1 MANRSISTSYST
13 NSTSYPYH
21 EGDSTIRSRP
31 TTSRPGTG
39 YTSATR
45 TKTRPSAST
54 YGGQEIVCA
63 ITESRGISPTIG
75 LAFVNVSTTEA
86 VICQIVDNATYVRTL
101 HKLAVF
107 EPSEVIFPNTAIAP
121 IKSKLYSIIEAN
133 VPDLKITTADRRYW
147 AENRGVDYIQNL
159 AFREDVEAIKVAIG
173 GNYYATCCLAAV
185 RDTCL
190 VPHIFTNRMLRP

>member
-21 EGDSTIRSRP
+21 ETDTTTRSRP

-45 TKTRPSAST
+45 TRTRPSAST
-54 YGGQEIVCA
+54 YGSQDIVCA

-101 HKLAVF
+101 HKLTVF
-107 EPSEVIFPNTAIAP
+107 EPSEIIFPNTAITP
-121 IKSKLYSIIEAN
+121 VKSKLYSIVEAN
-133 VPDLKITTADRRYW
+133 IPDLEIGTADRRFW
-147 AENRGVDYIQNL
+147 AENPGVDYIQNL
-159 AFREDVEAIKVAIG
+159 AFREDVEAIKVAIE

-185 RDTCL
+185 RDLCL
-190 VPHIFTNRMLRP
+190 NFWVYANLPLFP